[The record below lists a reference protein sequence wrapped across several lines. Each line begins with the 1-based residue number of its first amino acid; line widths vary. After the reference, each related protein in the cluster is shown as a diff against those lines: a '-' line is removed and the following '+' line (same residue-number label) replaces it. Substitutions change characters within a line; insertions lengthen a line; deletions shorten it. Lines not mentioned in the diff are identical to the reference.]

1 MPVNYTTPAP
11 EQLFPVPG
19 VKLGTAGAG
28 IKHWTRDD
36 VVLVALDPGAQ
47 AAGVFTQNRF
57 AAGPVEVCREHL
69 DGNTATRALLINAGN
84 ANAGNGRR
92 GIADARE
99 TCAAAASLLGCEEH
113 EVLPFSTGV
122 IMEPLPV
129 AKIVASL
136 PQCHAALSPSG
147 WHAAARAIMTT
158 DTVAKGA
165 SRRVDVEGVGV
176 TVTGI
181 AKGAGMM
188 SPNMATMLGFVAT
201 DAPIAGR
208 LLSGLVT
215 DVADASFNRITVD
228 GDSSTNDSFIVIT
241 SGKAPMEPI
250 ARSVDPPP

>member
-1 MPVNYTTPAP
+1 MPVNYTAPAP
-11 EQLFPVPG
+11 EQLFPVSG

-28 IKHWTRDD
+28 IEHWTRDD
-36 VVLVALDPGAQ
+36 VALGA
-47 AAGVFTQNRF
+47 
-57 AAGPVEVCREHL
+57 L
-69 DGNTATRALLINAGN
+69 Y
-84 ANAGNGRR
+84 
-92 GIADARE
+92 
-99 TCAAAASLLGCEEH
+99 AAA
-113 EVLPFSTGV
+113 
-122 IMEPLPV
+122 
-129 AKIVASL
+129 
-136 PQCHAALSPSG
+136 QG
-147 WHAAARAIMTT
+147 WHAAARALMTT
-158 DTVAKGA
+158 DNVAKGA

-176 TVTGI
+176 TVTGN

-250 ARSVDPPP
+250 ARADDSRLVAVSEAIHAVAVEP